1 MQKLRKDRAALE
13 AAIGYT
19 FCDRTLLDTALTH
32 SSYSNEAKSK
42 GAYVE
47 CNERLE
53 FLGDSVLSLVVSRY
67 LFENYPK
74 LPEGDLSKVR
84 AAIVCEHSLWQC
96 ALNIEL
102 GNYLRLGHGEEM
114 TGGRTR
120 VSILADAFEALIAAI
135 YLDSGLPQVR
145 EWVLGQLYDTIVA
158 AVNGKRFKDFKTT
171 LQETV
176 QAVSTKAISYRVV
189 SESGPDHQKSFFVH
203 VLLDGEVCGEGE
215 GNSKKRAEQAAA
227 QDALS
232 KLKLGGSKK

>member
-1 MQKLRKDRAALE
+1 MNRLKALE
-13 AAIGYT
+13 EIIGYR
-19 FCDRTLLDTALTH
+19 FENKQLLQNALTH
-32 SSYSNEAKSK
+32 SSFSHENRNKSIT
-42 GAYVE
+42 Y
-47 CNERLE
+47 NERLE
-53 FLGDSVLSLVVSRY
+53 FLGDSVLSLVISRY

-84 AAIVCEHSLWQC
+84 AAVVCEHSLWQC

-102 GNYLRLGHGEEM
+102 GTFLRLGHGEEM

-120 VSILADAFEALIAAI
+120 ISILADAFEALIAAI

-145 EWVLGQLYDTIVA
+145 EWVLGQLHETIVA

-171 LQETV
+171 LQETI
-176 QAVSTKAISYRVV
+176 QAQSNQTISYRVV

-203 VLLDGEVCGEGE
+203 VLLDDVVFGEGE

-227 QDALS
+227 QDALT
-232 KLKLGGSKK
+232 KLKKT